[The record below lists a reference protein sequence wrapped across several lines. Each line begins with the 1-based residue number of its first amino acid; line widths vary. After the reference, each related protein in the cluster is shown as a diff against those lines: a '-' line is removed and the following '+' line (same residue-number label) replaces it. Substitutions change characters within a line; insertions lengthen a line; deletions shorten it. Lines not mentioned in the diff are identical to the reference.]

1 MSPLVSIMTPCYNGE
16 TYVGRY
22 LDSVLAQTYD
32 NIEVVLVDDGS
43 TDNTASIV
51 KSYIP
56 KFESKGYKL
65 IYVYQE
71 NGGAASAI
79 NKAMPL
85 VTGDFINWF
94 DSDDFLTP
102 DSIEKRVNFL
112 LENPQYDF
120 CLCQMYSVDES
131 DIKIVKGIL
140 RRIPPPVG
148 EKDSLFMDFLIQQ
161 NIIFSNVWLVR
172 RDVFFKAHPT
182 KKIYPSRQGQ
192 NWQLLLPLAYKFKCG
207 YINEPLCVCVSR
219 KDSHSHNK
227 KNLQQN
233 VQRYLDFI
241 DLLTATIK
249 PLNIPN
255 ETELL
260 NFIWANFMHQ
270 NLMLG
275 IQHGNADL
283 IIDCLS
289 KASERQ
295 LNIFG
300 QDIFDVGFLLGN
312 YILPRLE
319 LQNKLNAVKAD
330 IAALNDKIKKF

>member
-1 MSPLVSIMTPCYNGE
+1 MSQLVSIMTPCYNGE
-16 TYVGRY
+16 TFVGRY

-56 KFESKGYKL
+56 KFESKGCKL

-71 NGGAASAI
+71 NGGPAEAI
-79 NKAMPL
+79 STAMPL

-120 CLCQMYSVDES
+120 CMCQMYVVDES
-131 DIKIVKGIL
+131 DIKTVKSIM
-140 RRIPPPVG
+140 RRTPLAG
-148 EKDSLFMDFLIQQ
+148 TKDNLFLDFIIQR
-161 NIIFSNVWLVR
+161 NVIFPNVYMVR
-172 RDVFFKAHPT
+172 RDVFCKAHPT
-182 KKIYPSRQGQ
+182 KSIYPCHYGQ
-192 NWQLLLPLAYKFKCG
+192 NWQLILPLAYNFKCG
-207 YINEPLCVCVSR
+207 YINEPLCYYVQRQGSIM
-219 KDSHSHNK
+219 HTNFT
-227 KNLQQN
+227 LQQE
-233 VQRYLDFI
+233 VEKRFEFI

-249 PLNIPN
+249 PLNVPN

-260 NFIWANFMHQ
+260 NFIWVKFMHQ

-275 IQHGNADL
+275 IYYVNVDL
-283 IIDCLS
+283 ILECIQE
-289 KASERQ
+289 AAERR

-300 QDIFDVGFLLGN
+300 TDTFDVAFLLEN
-312 YILPRLE
+312 YILPKME

-330 IAALNDKIKKF
+330 VAALNDKIKNI